1 METLLVGLI
10 AYAVQTLTLK
20 FALNAMWD
28 LRQIVAQFS
37 LAQVRVGF
45 AVILACPATVFVFWI
60 ATRMA
65 NRKFTDYL
73 ALNWPTSRELVIALF
88 LMALL
93 LLAQFLAWPIL
104 SRWDL
109 SAADLSFASSPNGLL
124 IYLMGGCIAAPIME
138 EFAFRGFI
146 FRGWS
151 QSFLRPQGAVA
162 LTAVAW
168 TLLHNQYDWLGQAS
182 VFAGG
187 LLLGYIRWRSNS
199 TWLTV
204 MMHSAVNVIMFFRG
218 GVYV

>member
-10 AYAVQTLTLK
+10 AYAVDTLTLK
-20 FALNAMWD
+20 LALNTMWES
-28 LRQIVAQFS
+28 RHVVAQFS
-37 LAQVRVGF
+37 LAQVRVGL
-45 AVILACPATVFVFWI
+45 AVVLACPATVAVFWI

-65 NRKFTDYL
+65 NRRFADYL
-73 ALNWPTSRELVIALF
+73 ALNWPTTRELVLALG
-88 LMALL
+88 LTATLL
-93 LLAQFLAWPIL
+93 VAQYFAWPIL

-109 SAADLSFASSPNGLL
+109 SAADPSFASSPDGLL
-124 IYLMGGCIAAPIME
+124 IYLMGGCIAAPITE

-151 QSFLRPQGAVA
+151 QSFLHPRGAIA

-168 TLLHNQYDWLGQAS
+168 ALLHNQYNWLGQAS

-204 MMHSAVNVIMFFRG
+204 MIHSTVNIIIFFTG
-218 GVYV
+218 GAYV

>member
-1 METLLVGLI
+1 METLLVALI

-28 LRQIVAQFS
+28 LRQIVTQFS

-45 AVILACPATVFVFWI
+45 AVIFACPATMVVFWI

-65 NRKFTDYL
+65 NQRFADYL
-73 ALNWPTSRELVIALF
+73 ALSWPTSHELVIAL
-88 LMALL
+88 ALTAAL
-93 LLAQFLAWPIL
+93 LLAQSLAWPIL
-104 SRWDL
+104 NRWELTATDH
-109 SAADLSFASSPNGLL
+109 SFSSSPDGLL
-124 IYLMGGCIAAPIME
+124 IYLMGGCIAAPITE
-138 EFAFRGFI
+138 ELAFRGFI

-151 QSFLRPQGAVA
+151 QSFLHPRGAIA

-168 TLLHNQYDWLGQAS
+168 ALLHTQYNWLGQAS
-182 VFAGG
+182 VFASR

-204 MMHSAVNVIMFFRG
+204 MMHSGVNIIMFLRG

>member
-10 AYAVQTLTLK
+10 AYAVHALTLK
-20 FALNAMWD
+20 LSLNMMWD
-28 LRQIVAQFS
+28 LRHLVAKFS

-45 AVILACPATVFVFWI
+45 AVILACPATIAVFWI

-65 NRKFTDYL
+65 NRRFTDYL
-73 ALNWPTSRELVIALF
+73 ALNWPTTRELVLALV
-88 LMALL
+88 LTAILL
-93 LLAQFLAWPIL
+93 VAEYLAWPIL

-109 SAADLSFASSPNGLL
+109 SVADHSFASSPEGLL
-124 IYLMGGCIAAPIME
+124 VYLMGGCIAAPISE

-151 QSFLRPQGAVA
+151 QSFLHPQGAIA
-162 LTAVAW
+162 LTAIAW
-168 TLLHNQYDWLGQAS
+168 ALLHNQYNWLGQAS
-182 VFAGG
+182 VFTGG

-199 TWLTV
+199 TWLAV
-204 MMHSAVNVIMFFRG
+204 MMHSGVNIIMFFRG

>member
-10 AYAVQTLTLK
+10 AYAVHTLTLK
-20 FALNAMWD
+20 LALNTMWD
-28 LRQIVAQFS
+28 LRHVVERFS

-45 AVILACPATVFVFWI
+45 AVVLACPATVAVFWI
-60 ATRMA
+60 ATRVA

-73 ALNWPTSRELVIALF
+73 ALNWPKISEFVLALVLTSI
-88 LMALL
+88 LL
-93 LLAQFLAWPIL
+93 LVQYFAWPIL

-109 SAADLSFASSPNGLL
+109 SADHSFAGSPDGLL
-124 IYLMGGCIAAPIME
+124 IYLLGGCIAAPISE
-138 EFAFRGFI
+138 ELAFRGFM

-151 QSFLRPQGAVA
+151 QSFLHPPGAIV
-162 LTAVAW
+162 LTAAAW
-168 TLLHNQYDWLGQAS
+168 AMLHNQYNWLGQFS

-204 MMHSAVNVIMFFRG
+204 MVHSGVNILIFSASG
-218 GVYV
+218 TYV